1 MASPSTFSYYIPL
14 LAFLLAFFNTAS
26 SVGNR
31 TEIIE
36 QFINGHN
43 IARKAV
49 GVPPVGWEPMLAR
62 YARVYSNERRGDCN
76 LVHSPG
82 YAFGE
87 NIFWG
92 QGRRWSAKDAVDAW
106 VAERKFYDH
115 GNNTCSGGE
124 DCSHYTQ
131 MVWRTT
137 ERVGCAKIICDSGD
151 TIIACEYYPP
161 GNYVGARPY

>member
-1 MASPSTFSYYIPL
+1 MTFPYTFSYTLPL
-14 LAFLLAFFNTAS
+14 LITFLLAFINKAH

-31 TEIIE
+31 TEVIE
-36 QFINGHN
+36 QFIDGHN
-43 IARKAV
+43 AARRAV
-49 GVPPVGWEPMLAR
+49 GVPPLVWEPMLAR
-62 YARVYSNERRGDCN
+62 YARVYSNERRSDCK

-82 YAFGE
+82 YTFGE

-92 QGRRWSAKDAVDAW
+92 QGRHWSAKDAVDAW
-106 VAERKFYDH
+106 VAERKIYHH
-115 GNNTCSGGE
+115 GNNTCSGE

-131 MVWRTT
+131 IVWRTT

-151 TIIACEYYPP
+151 TFITCEYYPP